1 MKTGVMRTGR
11 AVTRTAIKLSLCLV
25 PLAVPFFG
33 AACAME
39 TGSGDEPTAKPEVAV
54 EQVATPGEN
63 TAVQPGLPGVR
74 FSNPTPVPW
83 KQPTGTQPGASTE
96 DPGQP
101 QPWHCGSAPCPPSPN
116 NQAPQLVTNPS
127 VPPGEVEP
135 K

>member
-1 MKTGVMRTGR
+1 MKTGVMRRGR
-11 AVTRTAIKLSLCLV
+11 AVTRTAIKLGLCFV
-25 PLAVPFFG
+25 PLFA

-39 TGSGDEPTAKPEVAV
+39 TGTADEPTANPQVAV

-63 TAVQPGLPGVR
+63 TARDPGLPGVR

-101 QPWHCGSAPCPPSPN
+101 NPWHCGSGPCPPTPN
-116 NQAPQLVTNPS
+116 PGAQLVTNPS
-127 VPPGEVEP
+127 VLPSEVAP